1 MQISDLKWIAVWC
14 IQYKVLFGQL
24 NFPESEAGTEES
36 KEEQEE
42 SKDSEEDPDLEGK
55 KGGTHLPSSEP
66 MYFNGELLAEY
77 QPMEWRH

>member
-24 NFPESEAGTEES
+24 NFPESDAGTDQEDS
-36 KEEQEE
+36 K
-42 SKDSEEDPDLEGK
+42 EDPDLKGK
-55 KGGTHLPSSEP
+55 KRGTHLPSSEP

>member
-14 IQYKVLFGQL
+14 IQYKVLFGHL
-24 NFPESEAGTEES
+24 NFPESEAGTDQEES

-42 SKDSEEDPDLEGK
+42 SKDY
-55 KGGTHLPSSEP
+55 PSSEP